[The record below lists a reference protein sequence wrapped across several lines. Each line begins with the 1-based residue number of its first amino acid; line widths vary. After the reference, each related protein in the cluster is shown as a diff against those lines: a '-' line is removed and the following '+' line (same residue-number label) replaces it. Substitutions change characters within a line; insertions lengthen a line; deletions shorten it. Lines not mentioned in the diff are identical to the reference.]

1 MIKRP
6 RIPKEPLSPPEMSLN
21 DALLER
27 TKRDIKKMG
36 LERIRMS
43 DPLQPGLRVQVYYEG
58 QVSFIVEYKLPGIKS
73 RPHLTI
79 GHWPQMSIQE
89 ARKLA
94 VIIRDLGN
102 KGIDVQEGLHD
113 RLLQELKRDGTKWR
127 PALSSKPTA

>member
-1 MIKRP
+1 MM
-6 RIPKEPLSPPEMSLN
+6 LT

-27 TKRDIKKMG
+27 IRRDVKKTG
-36 LERIRMS
+36 IERHRMS

-79 GHWPQMSIQE
+79 GHWPDMSIQE

-127 PALSSKPTA
+127 PALSTRPT

>member
-6 RIPKEPLSPPEMSLN
+6 RIPKEPLLPPEMSLN

-27 TKRDIKKMG
+27 TKRDIKKLG

-79 GHWPQMSIQE
+79 GHWPQMSIME

-94 VIIRDLGN
+94 TLIRDLGN

-127 PALSSKPTA
+127 PALSSKPTT